1 MTLLCEVIYNK
12 RKRSGKSSNGKFIE
26 IAQEMVIAGT
36 KIVVEKK
43 DEDVEILV
51 LIWSPNQLCLEM
63 SSIWGVKEI

>member
-43 DEDVEILV
+43 DDVEILV